1 MGNLRERKKLETRR
15 SLMYAA
21 LGLFSEH
28 GYDHVTV
35 EDIAAVADVSTRTF
49 FRYFSSKAEACF
61 GFSGEA
67 LDVMRASDDVLATNE
82 AQIRNYS
89 TRVAADPVF
98 YSTQIRL
105 AMEHPQVRVK
115 RLEILLAFDDAIAEG
130 LVRERPGTDPALARL
145 AAYLPTHV
153 VPAVME
159 SWYLA
164 GAPPE
169 GPDFEVALAAA
180 RRGVEALLG

>member
-1 MGNLRERKKLETRR
+1 MGNLRERKKRETRR

-35 EDIAAVADVSTRTF
+35 DDIAAVADVSTRTF

-67 LDVMRASDDVLATNE
+67 LEAMRASDDVISTNE
-82 AQIRNYS
+82 SQTRDYAA
-89 TRVAADPVF
+89 RVAADPRF
-98 YSTQIRL
+98 YATQERL

-115 RLEILLAFDDAIAEG
+115 RLEILLAFDDAIADG

-159 SWYLA
+159 SWYLS
-164 GAPPE
+164 GATHR
-169 GPDFEVALAAA
+169 GPDFEAALAAA
-180 RRGVEALLG
+180 RRGVDALLG

>member
-1 MGNLRERKKLETRR
+1 VSDLRERKKQETRR
-15 SLMYAA
+15 GLMYAA
-21 LGLFSEH
+21 LRLFSEH
-28 GYDHVTV
+28 GYEHVTV
-35 EDIAAVADVSTRTF
+35 DEIAAAADVSTRTF

-61 GFSGEA
+61 GFTGEA
-67 LDVMRASDDVLATNE
+67 LDAMRASGDVLSTNE

-89 TRVAADPVF
+89 GRVAADPAF
-98 YSTQIRL
+98 YATQIRL

-130 LVRERPGTDPALARL
+130 LMRERPGIDPALARL

-153 VPAVME
+153 VPATME

-164 GAPPE
+164 GAPAA
-169 GPDFEVALAAA
+169 GPDFEVPLAAA